1 MFWNDFAK
9 KNCCFFNLV
18 GERNNRNARA
28 WPFPTIFSQ
37 KRKKKEKK
45 SSSHIHLPNW
55 EENKHDI
62 ISISTSTSSFRSS
75 QGTFTIFNNIA
86 MLWWLIHSLLKSK
99 LRDWLGLLKNLKNT
113 IIEECQDHCI
123 FLWGSNL

>member
-1 MFWNDFAK
+1 MTLLK
-9 KNCCFFNLV
+9 KIVASLTLS
-18 GERNNRNARA
+18 GRGIIGMQEHD
-28 WPFPTIFSQ
+28 PFQPSFL
-37 KRKKKEKK
+37 KKEKKKEKK

-75 QGTFTIFNNIA
+75 QGTFTIFNNI
-86 MLWWLIHSLLKSK
+86 LLKSK